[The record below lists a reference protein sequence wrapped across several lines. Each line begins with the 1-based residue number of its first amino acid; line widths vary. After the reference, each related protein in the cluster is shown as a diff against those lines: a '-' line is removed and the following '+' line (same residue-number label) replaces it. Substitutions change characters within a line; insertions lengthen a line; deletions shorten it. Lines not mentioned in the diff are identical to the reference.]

1 MVCLLGSRCRNGK
14 DMVEMAID
22 FGRRLGRIRA
32 AIAHHDRYADMF
44 LSPFQNDEALP
55 TIFHCANGFIFLVIS
70 NEMSETRLVTA
81 S

>member
-44 LSPFQNDEALP
+44 LSPFQMIDEALP
-55 TIFHCANGFIFLVIS
+55 TIFRHANGLVFLLYR
-70 NEMSETRLVTA
+70 MKCLKPA